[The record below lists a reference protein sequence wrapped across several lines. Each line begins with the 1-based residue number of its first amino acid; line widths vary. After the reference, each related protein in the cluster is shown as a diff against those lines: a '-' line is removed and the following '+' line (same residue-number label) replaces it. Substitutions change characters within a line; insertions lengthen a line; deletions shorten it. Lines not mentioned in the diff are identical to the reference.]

1 MTEEAATRSTAKY
14 HRLFPTGKRC
24 RIVRLYA
31 AMVFCAVIFACIMI
45 FMASPKTNG
54 AAATRFR
61 FLGRDPGATIPFAK
75 HANARP
81 QPLLVAPL
89 DTVTSE
95 SCATSGFSG
104 VVRIPAVRKGLNNQ
118 RMRIIQDIVVAR
130 MLGMAVELPKIVRTR
145 IDCGYRVGCYKNYD
159 SFVPFENVFNYAAVV
174 KRLEELDICV
184 VESTLNFTEIPVVAG
199 EGTCCVWCVSAAR
212 ACCYWFTFD
221 LLASL
226 LQVWHGRW
234 THLQYRIS
242 ALERTNSMGMCGR
255 LVPKR
260 TAAPSS

>member
-1 MTEEAATRSTAKY
+1 MRPLIWLTLAALLAGGM
-14 HRLFPTGKRC
+14 PTSPSSD
-24 RIVRLYA
+24 YYD
-31 AMVFCAVIFACIMI
+31 
-45 FMASPKTNG
+45 ASS
-54 AAATRFR
+54 
-61 FLGRDPGATIPFAK
+61 LGRGAEREHKETKWNLSRATARRANPSTVRIRIPPEQQSET
-75 HANARP
+75 HAP
-81 QPLLVAPL
+81 LVAPL
-89 DTVTSE
+89 DTFTSE
-95 SCATSGFSG
+95 SCATSNYSG

-118 RMRIIQDIVVAR
+118 RMRIIQDIVIAR

-145 IDCGYRVGCYKNYD
+145 MDCGYREGCYKNYD
-159 SFVPFENVFNYAAVV
+159 NFVPFENVFNYAEIV
-174 KRLEELDICV
+174 KRLKELDICV
-184 VESTLNFTEIPVVAG
+184 VESSLNFTEIPVVAG